1 MYTKEAEVSRN
12 ILIIHESLILS
23 ILFIKLKK
31 DQPQFYNQLNVK
43 TNKQTNKNIV
53 ERIEQGL
60 WICMALNFYSW
71 GTLTGFSFIFFSFI
85 S

>member
-43 TNKQTNKNIV
+43 TNKQTNKQKYSGKN
-53 ERIEQGL
+53 RAR
-60 WICMALNFYSW
+60 ALDLYGVKLLFLGQVNMF
-71 GTLTGFSFIFFSFI
+71 
-85 S
+85 